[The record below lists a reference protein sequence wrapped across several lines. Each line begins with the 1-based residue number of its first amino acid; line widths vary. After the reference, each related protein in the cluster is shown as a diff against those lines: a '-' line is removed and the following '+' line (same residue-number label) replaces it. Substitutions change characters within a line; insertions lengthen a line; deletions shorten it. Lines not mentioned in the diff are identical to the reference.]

1 MYDYSGHV
9 TRTPDSISGI
19 LERLLQL
26 PFISAVNYAPAAAQS
41 DEGYDGTVAI
51 QTPTGPFQL
60 NIQAK
65 RSYLSIAAVSQLA
78 GFLNQGLLGKGP
90 DSLLLARHVP
100 RLAALALVKAKI
112 NFADDAGNIHLALGG
127 SYNWTVIGVPPLEPL
142 SERRPVTPAELQLLF
157 QFASWPESVNWPV
170 RKLEPAVGIS
180 KSKAAQA
187 RRRMIADGLITQIGR
202 KHRFGPAAS
211 LTSRLV
217 FGYVQL
223 LRPALMLGRFRA
235 AEKTIDAF
243 LDRVRQSANPDLR
256 YSITGGWAAESL
268 QHFYRGPDVTLF
280 VAPSTPA
287 VAKQLRLLP
296 DREGPVTLLRAFGDL
311 VFWEKRDGHMLAP
324 PWLIYAELMSST
336 DSRAH
341 EAAEELRREYLVL
354 ADS

>member
-180 KSKAAQA
+180 KSPETDD
-187 RRRMIADGLITQIGR
+187 RRRLDYADR
-202 KHRFGPAAS
+202 KKAPVR
-211 LTSRLV
+211 SRG
-217 FGYVQL
+217 FIDKPPGFR
-223 LRPALMLGRFRA
+223 LRPTTSACA
-235 AEKTIDAF
+235 HA
-243 LDRVRQSANPDLR
+243 RQIPC
-256 YSITGGWAAESL
+256 GGED
-268 QHFYRGPDVTLF
+268 YRCF
-280 VAPSTPA
+280 S
-287 VAKQLRLLP
+287 
-296 DREGPVTLLRAFGDL
+296 
-311 VFWEKRDGHMLAP
+311 
-324 PWLIYAELMSST
+324 
-336 DSRAH
+336 
-341 EAAEELRREYLVL
+341 
-354 ADS
+354 